1 MRREEKGEGERGGDG
16 ESEEK
21 GMEHEKR
28 VGRMRGDGEGM
39 FKMEKN
45 NEKVLR
51 NVSRFPLTK
60 PPPYPYI
67 DPKTQG
73 LRIGE
78 EGRKWGVGKVGGRE
92 GLKNC
97 HFLIHQ
103 PSPPLPSPAQRPL
116 LPPSS
121 VHLSRNSVR
130 TRQRAMFC
138 SVLKGR
144 GGKLKQAIE
153 RSFHPVVS
161 PPPPLI

>member
-1 MRREEKGEGERGGDG
+1 MGEKEEGEREGYGEREEKGRGMRREEKGEGERGGDG
-16 ESEEK
+16 ESDEK
-21 GMEHEKR
+21 GMWDEKGMGDEKR

-60 PPPYPYI
+60 SSPHPYI

-78 EGRKWGVGKVGGRE
+78 EGRKWGMGKVWGRE

-121 VHLSRNSVR
+121 VIIYRETQSGPGSGLCF
-130 TRQRAMFC
+130 A
-138 SVLKGR
+138 
-144 GGKLKQAIE
+144 
-153 RSFHPVVS
+153 
-161 PPPPLI
+161 